1 MYSKVIASAP
11 ASEGTKPL
19 AHRRYERIAQLVA
32 GGVMLHKALQ
42 QTLPPG
48 CNSDKISARRRCV
61 EILNRPEVAARLQYL
76 RERNAQHSEF
86 KREHAVDYLVS
97 ILQTPIGDIDEN
109 HPLCEGKRM
118 GRNGTVFW
126 MPSKLAALE
135 LLCRMMPG
143 WLAPIRADMSASPEA
158 VEMLRALR
166 NGDEVPAPIDI
177 TPRHEH
183 VTD

>member
-1 MYSKVIASAP
+1 MPEALSCTRHCAAVIIK
-11 ASEGTKPL
+11 T
-19 AHRRYERIAQLVA
+19 
-32 GGVMLHKALQ
+32 
-42 QTLPPG
+42 
-48 CNSDKISARRRCV
+48 
-61 EILNRPEVAARLQYL
+61 EVASRLQYL
-76 RERNAQHSEF
+76 RERNALKSEF

-97 ILQTPIGDIDEN
+97 ILQTPIGRIDEN

-126 MPSKLAALE
+126 MPSKLAALD

-143 WLAPIRADMSASPEA
+143 WLAPVRGEMSASPEA

-177 TPRHEH
+177 TPTHEH